1 MHSIHDFSRLESILG
16 YLSEN
21 HLHDV
26 RDAYKLAC
34 EAHAGQMRH
43 DGSPYVNH
51 VIEVAEI
58 IGQWHGDRDAVIAAL
73 LHDVLEDAPV
83 QKDEITR
90 RFGRHVALLVDG
102 VTKFNNADLDQDLPL
117 DRKTET
123 LRKLFDVM
131 RRDVRVAIIK
141 LADRLHNIY
150 TIDTLPSPERR
161 KRFALETLNVYH
173 KLALHLG
180 MRDVR
185 QTFADFCVPYA
196 YDGDGE
202 RARTLRDAVCAQGE
216 LLFPSIERQLREE
229 DERNALE
236 SLEMQPRDLLK
247 FLQRMRERMWQPTA
261 SDAFSVVVIVKSEEA
276 CYQLLKHIHTLYRPV
291 SGQFRDYI
299 AVPAE
304 SGYRSLHTH
313 VTLPDGVV
321 IDIRL
326 RTAEMH
332 EQAQFGV
339 TTFLFRGAGV
349 GPKFSWLQRSAE
361 IDLQTRE
368 NSGEFWDA
376 LESDILRETIS
387 VSVDRQRIAVP
398 KDSTALD
405 AVYALYRERA
415 GNVQQIS
422 IDGQLA
428 ALSHILKPD
437 DDVYA
442 TMADHE
448 MITFD
453 WLKYVKTKLARS
465 LIVEVLKQRDRS
477 EKIILGIDL
486 LQRELDFYKKGLV
499 RDLPKAKQQHV
510 SDHFRRRDFEDV
522 ITMIGEGVL
531 RARDVVFYLYPE
543 HRRFPFTRL
552 LQRKG
557 YSFKLCVSGTADRQR
572 DVQVRLNQLIQEA
585 DVAITGTNIR
595 FDSSTHTFEI
605 YLSGTSLDRLHFADF
620 IDILERQDWIS
631 KVQTMLSMRQRVGLT
646 MSFLVALGVLM
657 TYVLLLPQ
665 YYRVF
670 AGVPSMPLFL
680 LHVLPLIPILGANYY
695 FLALLQHY
703 VLSMR
708 REQWF
713 FGLGFVLNVF
723 GVLLVMWKLPVL
735 TGQVPLLMVLF
746 LFTFAMLFLGY
757 RFVRTLFELEP
768 RRVQVAGTALS
779 GASIEKARNS
789 TRQKIIGY
797 MLRFGAVFIWGV
809 EPVLIRYTSIQT
821 LSPLLRVHIW
831 AVAGAISGF
840 IAIFVLNLFY
850 KKGKKLSY
858 TTPYNRYFWVIVFA
872 NLSYNYFLHRSLL
885 FTTATNVN
893 LVLSYA
899 PVFALLLAFLV
910 WRRRISYLSSPK
922 SIQQIF
928 MLFGLSAL
936 GGTMLVYN
944 DFQTTAQGALG
955 DLFALMIAFSDV
967 VFMMSNI
974 HYVKYS
980 NVLTNT
986 VSLATHHFVWIAIV
1000 TLAMIAGGD
1009 IFFGYNI
1016 TFDLTMAQWVTNIG
1030 VGVITLIGLVLTF
1043 EAFKRIDGLLAFMM
1057 LNLAPFI
1064 AFLFELLFFRHTIN
1078 ANVLFFVGGGLI
1090 IAASIFAEFIN
1101 SRCEKVV

>member
-34 EAHAGQMRH
+34 EAHAGQTRH

-58 IGQWHGDRDAVIAAL
+58 IGQWHGDRDTVIAAL

-83 QKDEITR
+83 KKDEITS

-102 VTKFNNADLDQDLPL
+102 VTKFTNADLDHDLPL

-131 RRDVRVAIIK
+131 RRDIRVAIIK

-150 TIDTLPSPERR
+150 TIDLLPSPERR

-196 YDGDGE
+196 FDDDGE
-202 RARTLRDAVCAQGE
+202 RAKKLRDAECAQGE
-216 LLFPSIERQLREE
+216 LLFPSIERQLRAE
-229 DERNALE
+229 DEHNALE
-236 SLEMQPRDLLK
+236 MLEMQPRDLLK
-247 FLQRMRERMWQPTA
+247 FLQRMRERMWQPAA

-291 SGQFRDYI
+291 SGKFRDYI

-376 LESDILRETIS
+376 LESDILRETMS
-387 VSVDRQRIAVP
+387 VCVDRQRIAIP

-415 GNVQQIS
+415 GNAEHIS
-422 IDGQLA
+422 IDGQPA

-437 DDVYA
+437 DDVYV

-448 MITFD
+448 VITFD
-453 WLKYVKTKLARS
+453 WLKYVKTRLARS
-465 LIVEVLKQRDRS
+465 MIVDVLKQRDRS
-477 EKIILGIDL
+477 EKIMLGMDL

-510 SDHFRRRDFEDV
+510 ADHFRRRDFEDV

-531 RARDVVFYLYPE
+531 RARDIVFYLYPE
-543 HRRFPFTRL
+543 HRRFPFVRL

-557 YSFKLCVSGTADRQR
+557 YNFRLCVSGTSDRQR

-585 DVAITGTNIR
+585 DVSITGTVIR
-595 FDSSTHTFEI
+595 FDAATHTFEI
-605 YLSGTSLDRLHFADF
+605 YLSGASLDRLHFADF

-631 KVQTMLSMRQRVGLT
+631 KVQTMLSMHQRAGLT
-646 MSFLVALGVLM
+646 LSFLVALGVLVG
-657 TYVLLLPQ
+657 YVLLLPQ
-665 YYRVF
+665 YYKAF

-695 FLALLQHY
+695 FLSLLQHY

-768 RRVQVAGTALS
+768 RRAPSAALTIAGAK
-779 GASIEKARNS
+779 SIKNAR
-789 TRQKIIGY
+789 RQKITGY
-797 MLRFGAVFIWGV
+797 LLRFGAVFIWGI

-840 IAIFVLNLFY
+840 AAIFILNLFY
-850 KKGKKLSY
+850 KSGQKLAY
-858 TTPYNRYFWVIVFA
+858 KTPYNRYFWIIVFA
-872 NLSYNYFLHRSLL
+872 NLSYNYFLHKSLL

-910 WRRRISYLSSPK
+910 WRRRISYLNSPK

-967 VFMMSNI
+967 AFMMSNI

-980 NVLTNT
+980 GVATNT
-986 VSLATHHFVWIAIV
+986 ISLATHHFVWIAAA
-1000 TLAMIAGGD
+1000 TLAMILGGNL
-1009 IFFGYNI
+1009 FFGLDI
-1016 TFDLTMAQWVTNIG
+1016 TFNLTMNQWVTNIG
-1030 VGVITLIGLVLTF
+1030 VGVITLVGLVLTF

-1078 ANVLFFVGGGLI
+1078 TNVLFFVGGGLI
-1090 IAASIFAEFIN
+1090 IIASIVAEVIN
-1101 SRCEKVV
+1101 SRCEKIV

>member
-1 MHSIHDFSRLESILG
+1 MHSVHDFSRLESILG
-16 YLSEN
+16 YLTETQ
-21 HLHDV
+21 LGDV

-34 EAHAGQMRH
+34 EAHAGQLRN

-58 IGQWHGDRDAVIAAL
+58 AGQWHADRDTIVAAL

-83 QKDEITR
+83 KKDEITR
-90 RFGRHVALLVDG
+90 RFGRHVAMLVDG
-102 VTKFNNADLDQDLPL
+102 VTKFTNADLDHDLPL

-131 RRDVRVAIIK
+131 RRDVRVALIK

-150 TIDTLPSPERR
+150 TIDLLPSPERR
-161 KRFALETLNVYH
+161 KRFALETLGVYY
-173 KLALHLG
+173 KLATHLG
-180 MRDVR
+180 MRQVR
-185 QTFADFCVPYA
+185 QAYADFCIPYSSD
-196 YDGDGE
+196 DGA
-202 RARTLRDAVCAQGE
+202 RAKQLRDSVCAQGE
-216 LLFPSIERQLREE
+216 LMFPSIERQLRGE
-229 DERNALE
+229 DASGDLLALE
-236 SLEMQPRDLLK
+236 IQPRDLLK
-247 FLQRMRERMWQPTA
+247 FLERMGERRWQPAA
-261 SDAFSVVVIVKSEEA
+261 SDAYSIVLVVKTEEA
-276 CYQLLKHIHTLYRPV
+276 CYRLLKHIHTLYRPV

-313 VTLPDGVV
+313 VTMPDGVV

-326 RTAEMH
+326 RTEQMH
-332 EQAQFGV
+332 EQAQYGV
-339 TTFLFRGAGV
+339 TTFLFRGAGI

-422 IDGQLA
+422 IDGQPA
-428 ALSHILKPD
+428 AMSHTLKPD
-437 DDVYA
+437 DDVYV
-442 TMADHE
+442 TMAPNE
-448 MITFD
+448 TITFD

-465 LIVEVLKQRDRS
+465 MIVDVLKQRDKS
-477 EKIILGIDL
+477 EKVRLGMQL
-486 LQRELDFYKKGLV
+486 LQRELDFYKKGIV

-510 SDHFRRRDFEDV
+510 ADHFRRRDFEDV

-543 HRRFPFTRL
+543 HRRFPFVRL
-552 LQRKG
+552 LQRNG
-557 YSFKLCVSGTADRQR
+557 YSFRLCVSGTADRQR

-585 DVAITGTNIR
+585 DVSITGTTIR
-595 FDSSTHTFEI
+595 FDAATHTFEI
-605 YLSGTSLDRLHFADF
+605 YLSGTSSDRPHFADF

-631 KVQTMLSMRQRVGLT
+631 KVQTMLSIRQRAALT
-646 MSFLVALGVLM
+646 ISFCIALGVLM
-657 TYVLLLPQ
+657 LYVLLLPQ
-665 YYRVF
+665 YYRAF

-695 FLALLQHY
+695 FLSLLQHY

-746 LFTFAMLFLGY
+746 IFTFAMLFLGY

-768 RRVQVAGTALS
+768 SRAVQGAAVTPALAVKVA
-779 GASIEKARNS
+779 ASAR
-789 TRQKIIGY
+789 RQKLTGY
-797 MLRFGAVFIWGV
+797 FLRFGAVFIWGI
-809 EPVLIRYTSIQT
+809 EPVLIRYTSIQN
-821 LSPLLRVHIW
+821 LSPLLRVNIW
-831 AVAGAISGF
+831 AVAGAVSGF
-840 IAIFVLNLFY
+840 IAIFILNRFY
-850 KKGKKLSY
+850 KPGEKLAY
-858 TTPYNRYFWVIVFA
+858 NTPYNRYFWTIVFA
-872 NLSYNYFLHRSLL
+872 NLSYNYFLHKSLL

-910 WRRRISYLSSPK
+910 WRKRISYFNSPK
-922 SIQQIF
+922 TIQQIF

-967 VFMMSNI
+967 AFMMSNI

-980 NVLTNT
+980 KVMTNT
-986 VSLATHHFVWIAIV
+986 ISLATHHFVWIAVV
-1000 TLAMIAGGD
+1000 TLAMIM
-1009 IFFGYNI
+1009 FGNTFMGFDI
-1016 TFDLTMAQWVTNIG
+1016 TFNLTPEQWAVNIG
-1030 VGVITLIGLVLTF
+1030 VGVITLLGLVLTF

-1078 ANVLFFVGGGLI
+1078 ANALFFLGGGLI
-1090 IAASIFAEFIN
+1090 IAASIFAEVIN